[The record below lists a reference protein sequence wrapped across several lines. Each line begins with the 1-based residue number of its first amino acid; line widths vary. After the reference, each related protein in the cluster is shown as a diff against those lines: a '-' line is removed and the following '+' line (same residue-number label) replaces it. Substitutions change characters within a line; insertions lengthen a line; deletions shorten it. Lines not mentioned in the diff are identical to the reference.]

1 MCMVDVKGHE
11 KSINKPL
18 LKEVTSAHIMPCY
31 LKLASIARCS
41 SVSESVFWWKTQVHG
56 IHGWIVIV
64 AEVRS
69 QVHQIIWVQCLREG
83 RVTVKMKTFAKP
95 AKKCIST
102 SLLSRKSC
110 GWIDPLK
117 PLQRSY
123 KKLQPFVQDFS
134 RTSFDFQGQPTR
146 NVSHRF
152 VHKIMSIPS
161 PSLQTLRLE
170 LFATPV
176 SLHFS
181 VHLSKLIVN
190 SRIKHKTHYANH

>member
-1 MCMVDVKGHE
+1 MCMVDVKGRE

-18 LKEVTSAHIMPCY
+18 LKEVISGNTYMQCY
-31 LKLASIARCS
+31 LKLASTARCS
-41 SVSESVFWWKTQVHG
+41 SVSESVFWWKTQMHG

-69 QVHQIIWVQCLREG
+69 QVHQIIWVQCLREE

-102 SLLSRKSC
+102 SLLGLKSC

-123 KKLQPFVQDFS
+123 KKLQPFVKDFS

-146 NVSHRF
+146 NVSQ
-152 VHKIMSIPS
+152 IC
-161 PSLQTLRLE
+161 T
-170 LFATPV
+170 
-176 SLHFS
+176 
-181 VHLSKLIVN
+181 
-190 SRIKHKTHYANH
+190 

>member
-1 MCMVDVKGHE
+1 MQ
-11 KSINKPL
+11 
-18 LKEVTSAHIMPCY
+18 CY
-31 LKLASIARCS
+31 LKLASTARCS
-41 SVSESVFWWKTQVHG
+41 SVSESVFWWKTQMHG

-69 QVHQIIWVQCLREG
+69 QVHHIIWVQCLREG
-83 RVTVKMKTFAKP
+83 RVTVKMKTFAKS
-95 AKKCIST
+95 AKKRIST
-102 SLLSRKSC
+102 SLLNLKSC

-123 KKLQPFVQDFS
+123 KKLQPFVKDFS

-152 VHKIMSIPS
+152 VHKIMPIPS

-170 LFATPV
+170 LFATP
-176 SLHFS
+176 LF
-181 VHLSKLIVN
+181 LYIFQFTCLKLIVN
-190 SRIKHKTHYANH
+190 SRIKHKTRYANHH